1 MRSGQAPRPTH
12 QGTPEEASSVYN
24 VARASPK
31 RQSPQVGRLDG
42 PAHQGVRARPTVE
55 RLSSL
60 VEPSAGPVSSRS

>member
-12 QGTPEEASSVYN
+12 QGTPEEASGVYN

-55 RLSSL
+55 RFSSL